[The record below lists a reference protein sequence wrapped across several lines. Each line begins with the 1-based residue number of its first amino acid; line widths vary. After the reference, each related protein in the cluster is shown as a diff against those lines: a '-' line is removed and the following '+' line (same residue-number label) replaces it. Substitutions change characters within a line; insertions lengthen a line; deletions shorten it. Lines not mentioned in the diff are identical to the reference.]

1 MIIMIL
7 LDWLGRRQM
16 RISSHSPGLTGK
28 GEQVGGGRWW
38 RKECRAG
45 WWPHL
50 TTPVH
55 ARDCLL
61 IPVCHLLPYKYYRLH
76 NPPPSLPCHDHNRIK
91 PVKSFQVFFYIFL
104 DPWYGRTEWAP
115 SALLKLLSS
124 LCNLWVQ
131 VVNAN
136 YTTTMAATQ
145 PTTNI

>member
-7 LDWLGRRQM
+7 LGWLSRRQM
-16 RISSHSPGLTGK
+16 KISSHTLRGLTGK

-38 RKECRAG
+38 RKECREG

-50 TTPVH
+50 TTPGIVSWYQSVISCPINIT
-55 ARDCLL
+55 DYTIPLL
-61 IPVCHLLPYKYYRLH
+61 
-76 NPPPSLPCHDHNRIK
+76 PPSLPDHNRIK

-104 DPWYGRTEWAP
+104 DPWYGRTEWVP
-115 SALLKLLSS
+115 SALLKLLNS